1 MHDFLNDPRFAGI
14 KPFEKNASERNGAE
28 IVVVASLIIVV
39 EKLVHKEALKLQSA
53 EGMQIHVTPLLSFF
67 CSLRA

>member
-1 MHDFLNDPRFAGI
+1 MGDPFFSNRLR
-14 KPFEKNASERNGAE
+14 KNASERNGAE

-53 EGMQIHVTPLLSFF
+53 EGMQIHVTSLLSLF